1 MPWTERSI
9 MSLRA
14 EFVMLAGQEGANVRA
29 LCRGYG
35 ISAQTGYKWLAR
47 AALDPEER
55 FADRSPRGSDR
66 SWR

>member
-1 MPWTERSI
+1 

-35 ISAQTGYKWLAR
+35 ISAQTGYKGTSKI
-47 AALDPEER
+47 
-55 FADRSPRGSDR
+55 SPFSSVVDLESG
-66 SWR
+66 